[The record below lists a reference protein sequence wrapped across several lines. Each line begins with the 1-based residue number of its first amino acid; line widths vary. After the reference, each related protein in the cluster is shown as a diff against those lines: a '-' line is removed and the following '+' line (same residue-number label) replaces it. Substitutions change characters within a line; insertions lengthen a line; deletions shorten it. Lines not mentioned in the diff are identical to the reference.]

1 MKPNF
6 GDLNEEELIKILNQ
20 GNMSQDEFAELIAA
34 MQAKGLNGSIMSVED
49 PDSEEGKTAQE
60 YIDYHQKLPKT
71 YPEISEKEI
80 SWAKK
85 TLFSEQDSIENKK
98 KAIIILAHTGRL
110 DVYKAL
116 EKYEKKPDPELKIW
130 INMAIQECQTF
141 LKSNLTDRP
150 IIDVGKIS
158 KVGRNDLCP
167 CGSGKKYKHCCSK

>member
-116 EKYEKKPDPELKIW
+116 EK
-130 INMAIQECQTF
+130 
-141 LKSNLTDRP
+141 
-150 IIDVGKIS
+150 
-158 KVGRNDLCP
+158 
-167 CGSGKKYKHCCSK
+167 HC